1 MLRVL
6 LSAAFGMPLEDLTP
20 LNKQRS
26 SSMMLTKAASFND
39 LSSSF
44 VCIKGAD
51 TKQEEAGSSTGYPL
65 RAVLFDIL
73 HSVRSYELI
82 SSLNAH

>member
-1 MLRVL
+1 ML

-44 VCIKGAD
+44 VCIKRSD
-51 TKQEEAGSSTGYPL
+51 TKQGEAGSSTGYPL

-73 HSVRSYELI
+73 HSVRSYELR